1 MTHHERD
8 DRQALAAGETY
19 LIHVLETSDPPGNPD
34 HYRITDAVE
43 AHHASTGSYDVEAGS
58 LDAARDA
65 MAHAG
70 VTAAEVAQSIAP
82 SLAKAA
88 ISAVTVVP
96 MLAPRV
102 NG

>member
-43 AHHASTGSYDVEAGS
+43 AHHASTGSYDVEAGGP
-58 LDAARDA
+58 DADKAEDALRQRARDA
-65 MAHAG
+65 RVRIRRERDPKATRKG
-70 VTAAEVAQSIAP
+70 RRSAA
-82 SLAKAA
+82 
-88 ISAVTVVP
+88 
-96 MLAPRV
+96 
-102 NG
+102 

>member
-43 AHHASTGSYDVEAGS
+43 AHHASTGSYDVEAGG
-58 LDAARDA
+58 LGVLGR
-65 MAHAG
+65 HTAG
-70 VTAAEVAQSIAP
+70 VAGG
-82 SLAKAA
+82 A
-88 ISAVTVVP
+88 IDHQG
-96 MLAPRV
+96 LH
-102 NG
+102 GQCCQFL